1 MAAEKKTNKSS
12 SLKYFIFSI
21 SVILM
26 VTMSIYAWFLYER
39 FNKRQ
44 HTNQSSEWSWSSLS
58 WTSKD
63 TDNLNILLQI
73 VKEDLQKIYIVLLP
87 AVCFLV
93 PRETTSI
100 ISAIFLTFAGIVT
113 FCYSKHIYSQ
123 RKKRQKTTIKA
134 ESDNQDEDCFII
146 KEETDGLKKSKSS
159 KQSVIINWLMF
170 LRRGQNP
177 AVKAE
182 NKTQNGHA
190 NVTTYLYPTK
200 LYSILSFKKFL
211 ILFIFLI
218 FLVSIPWE
226 YVRLF
231 QIEVAKRM
239 AVMGKGVPSECYP
252 ERMTITESVRYWM
265 VSQLSWQHD
274 PCEKYHTA
282 LLVDPL
288 WEITPLM
295 VLSSVITRS
304 LLHPIE
310 LFFGGIGKSFRLF
323 FNEIP
328 AQWQPIMLIVIV
340 VVFLL
345 TIVMLCGY
353 RISLPLILKIEPK
366 TPQSCKTKRHTGR
379 DSIDGY
385 IKTNNFDIKD
395 RKQIEY
401 SQESHDKYE

>member
-1 MAAEKKTNKSS
+1 MAVLGRPSQRKIMLSTNKYPTKAWYMSPNFFTEKKERVPTNTTINTWLSLDRHHENP
-12 SLKYFIFSI
+12 SLKTAIAFI

-26 VTMSIYAWFLYER
+26 EYHHENTLSIFINVVQVEH
-39 FNKRQ
+39 NKEKKY
-44 HTNQSSEWSWSSLS
+44 NCMF
-58 WTSKD
+58 
-63 TDNLNILLQI
+63 ILQI
-73 VKEDLQKIYIVLLP
+73 
-87 AVCFLV
+87 
-93 PRETTSI
+93 
-100 ISAIFLTFAGIVT
+100 
-113 FCYSKHIYSQ
+113 
-123 RKKRQKTTIKA
+123 
-134 ESDNQDEDCFII
+134 
-146 KEETDGLKKSKSS
+146 
-159 KQSVIINWLMF
+159 
-170 LRRGQNP
+170 
-177 AVKAE
+177 
-182 NKTQNGHA
+182 
-190 NVTTYLYPTK
+190 
-200 LYSILSFKKFL
+200 
-211 ILFIFLI
+211 
-218 FLVSIPWE
+218 SIPWE

-265 VSQLSWQHD
+265 LLQLSWQHD

-345 TIVMLCGY
+345 TIVILCGY

-366 TPQSCKTKRHTGR
+366 TPQSCKTKSHTGS

-385 IKTNNFDIKD
+385 TKTNNFDIKD

-401 SQESHDKYE
+401 SQEKS

>member
-1 MAAEKKTNKSS
+1 MAAKKKTNKSS

-63 TDNLNILLQI
+63 TDNLNIVLEI
-73 VKEDLQKIYIVLLP
+73 VTEDIQKIYIVLLP
-87 AVCFLV
+87 AVCLLV

-100 ISAIFLTFAGIVT
+100 ISAVFLTLAGIVT

-123 RKKRQKTTIKA
+123 KKKRRKTTVKA
-134 ESDNQDEDCFII
+134 ESNIENEDCFII
-146 KEETDGLKKSKSS
+146 KEETDGLTKSKSS
-159 KQSVIINWLMF
+159 KQSGFKNWLMF
-170 LRRGQNP
+170 WRRGQHP
-177 AVKAE
+177 GGKAE
-182 NKTQNGHA
+182 NKTQNRDT
-190 NVTTYLYPTK
+190 NVTSYLYPTK
-200 LYSILSFKKFL
+200 LYSLLSFKKFL

-265 VSQLSWQHD
+265 LLQLSWQHD

-340 VVFLL
+340 VVSLL
-345 TIVMLCGY
+345 SIVMLCGY

-366 TPQSCKTKRHTGR
+366 TPQSCKTKSHTGR

-385 IKTNNFDIKD
+385 TKTNNFDIKD

-401 SQESHDKYE
+401 SQEKS

>member
-1 MAAEKKTNKSS
+1 MAAKKKTNKSS
-12 SLKYFIFSI
+12 SLKYFIICFSI
-21 SVILM
+21 ILM
-26 VTMSIYAWFLYER
+26 MTICIYTWSLYDR
-39 FNKRQ
+39 LYKRQ
-44 HTNQSSEWSWSSLS
+44 QAHQSSEWSWWSLS

-63 TDNLNILLQI
+63 TDNLKTSLEI
-73 VKEDLQKIYIVLLP
+73 VKEDLHTIYFALLS
-87 AVCFLV
+87 AVCLLV

-100 ISAIFLTFAGIVT
+100 ISAVFLTLAGILT
-113 FCYSKHIYSQ
+113 FCYSKTIYNQ
-123 RKKRQKTTIKA
+123 KKKRGKTTVKA
-134 ESDNQDEDCFII
+134 GSNNQNEDIII
-146 KEETDGLKKSKSS
+146 KEETDVLTKSKSS
-159 KQSVIINWLMF
+159 KPSGFRNWLMF
-170 LRRGQNP
+170 WRRGQNP
-177 AVKAE
+177 AIKAE
-182 NKTQNGHA
+182 N
-190 NVTTYLYPTK
+190 
-200 LYSILSFKKFL
+200 I
-211 ILFIFLI
+211 
-218 FLVSIPWE
+218 SIPWE

-265 VSQLSWQHD
+265 LLQLSWQHD

-340 VVFLL
+340 LVFLL
-345 TIVMLCGY
+345 TIVMLWGTGY
-353 RISLPLILKIEPK
+353 HFL
-366 TPQSCKTKRHTGR
+366 
-379 DSIDGY
+379 
-385 IKTNNFDIKD
+385 
-395 RKQIEY
+395 
-401 SQESHDKYE
+401 